1 MWYVFAI
8 PAAIIAAAWAYG
20 VSRTSSKNVPIS
32 QQPQSQLPTGT
43 GPGTP
48 SQSATLPPGVSPA
61 AAQAAA
67 NAAAARGLINI
78 APPGET
84 PVFKGTG
91 LLPSSQPAAPG
102 VSPEL
107 AAALGNGRPP
117 ATINDVIAA
126 STAARDAA
134 ANALLGQ
141 GQNRPETNA
150 ALLALE
156 SLPTV
161 AQSGTGTPTS
171 SGT

>member
-48 SQSATLPPGVSPA
+48 SQSLPPGVSSA

-67 NAAAARGLINI
+67 NAAAARDAAAAAQGLFNI
-78 APPGET
+78 APPGQP

-107 AAALGNGRPP
+107 AAALGNGKPP

-126 STAARDAA
+126 STAAREAA
-134 ANALLGQ
+134 SNALLGQ
-141 GQNRPETNA
+141 GQNTPETNA

-161 AQSGTGTPTS
+161 SRS
-171 SGT
+171 